1 MGLRKNKS
9 FYLTNEQKLKHLWQ
23 LNFTC
28 QLGISYKGVECVQMH
43 FKIKKNFKKHFII
56 LDGSNELQ
64 ACGHPES
71 ATPDDASAGSAHS
84 APGSSSSFAR
94 DFSDWK
100 QQSSSEEVTS
110 QAEA

>member
-1 MGLRKNKS
+1 VCRCI
-9 FYLTNEQKLKHLWQ
+9 LK
-23 LNFTC
+23 
-28 QLGISYKGVECVQMH
+28 
-43 FKIKKNFKKHFII
+43 FKKTSKKHFII

-71 ATPDDASAGSAHS
+71 AASDDAPAGSAHS
-84 APGSSSSFAR
+84 TPGSSSSFAG
-94 DFSDWK
+94 DFSDRK